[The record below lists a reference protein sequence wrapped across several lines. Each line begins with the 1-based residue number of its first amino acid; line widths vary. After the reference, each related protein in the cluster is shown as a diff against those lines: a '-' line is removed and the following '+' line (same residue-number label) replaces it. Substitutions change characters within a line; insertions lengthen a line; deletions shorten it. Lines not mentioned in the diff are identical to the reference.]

1 MRTKK
6 QILKEQLG
14 VPEVYVGFTCNT
26 DRTFNNIQFADDTT
40 VSFQLRNMILINVN
54 IHVKN
59 LIWEEMIKI

>member
-26 DRTFNNIQFADDTT
+26 DRMFKNLQFADDTT
-40 VSFQLRNMILINVN
+40 VCFQLRNIIIINVD
-54 IHVKN
+54 IHVKS
-59 LIWEEMIKI
+59 LIIEEMIKL